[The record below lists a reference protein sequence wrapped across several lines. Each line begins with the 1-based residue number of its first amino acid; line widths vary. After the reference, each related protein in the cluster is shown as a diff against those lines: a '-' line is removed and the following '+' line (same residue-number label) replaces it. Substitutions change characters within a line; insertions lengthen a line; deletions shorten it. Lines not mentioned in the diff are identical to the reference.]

1 MAELFIFK
9 AGKYPQ
15 GDWPKERVKKLVDAY
30 DPDKY
35 SDAPL
40 VIGHRWYGTDD
51 SYQDAHGWVQSLRM
65 DGAGRVYAVVTDVSA
80 DLKRKVAEKKL
91 KYMSVEI
98 YENDKVDENQPPY
111 LRAIA
116 LLGRDTPAVAGAK
129 LPAYF
134 SFAPGGIVCFAK
146 EEEHTTVFTSKV
158 GAAEIKTFS
167 GGPGEESNEPEVNM
181 DEVVQAQFEKLK
193 ADFAAQ
199 NAEVAAL
206 QKENAELQNAG
217 RRSESE
223 AYFGKL
229 RDEGKITPAQFSNVV
244 GIDCGLE
251 GEERK
256 NFRTLFAGASP
267 QVDLSGNHAAPK
279 GKAPEARSES
289 AALTAKIR
297 AFQKEKHLDSF
308 AEAAEALYAEKPEL
322 FEEEESY
329 D

>member
-1 MAELFIFK
+1 MQELLIFK

-30 DPDKY
+30 DPEKFY
-35 SDAPL
+35 DAPL

-65 DGAGRVYAVVTDVSA
+65 DGMGKVYAVVTDVSA
-80 DLKRKVAEKKL
+80 DLKKKVAEKKL

-116 LLGRDTPAVAGAK
+116 LLGRDTPAVAGAR

-134 SFAPGGIVCFAK
+134 SLASGGIVCFAK

-167 GGPGEESNEPEVNM
+167 GDGKESNESEVNM
-181 DEVVQAQFEKLK
+181 DELEKLK

-199 NAEVAAL
+199 NERLAAL
-206 QKENAELQNAG
+206 QKENAELKNAG
-217 RRSESE
+217 KKAEGE

-229 RDEGKITPAQFSNVV
+229 RDEGKITPAQFNDAV

-251 GEERK
+251 GEARK
-256 NFRTLFAGASP
+256 NFRALFAGATP

-279 GKAPEARSES
+279 SKAPAARSES
-289 AALTAKIR
+289 AGLTAKIK
-297 AFQKEKHLDSF
+297 AFQKEKRLDSF
-308 AEAAEALYAEKPEL
+308 AEAADALFAEKPEL
-322 FEEEESY
+322 FEEEESH

>member
-1 MAELFIFK
+1 MQELMIFK

-30 DPDKY
+30 DPEKFY
-35 SDAPL
+35 DAPL
-40 VIGHRWYGTDD
+40 VIGHRWYGADD
-51 SYQDAHGWVQSLRM
+51 NYQDAHGWVRSLRM

-80 DLKRKVAEKKL
+80 DLKKKVAEKKL

-116 LLGRDTPAVAGAK
+116 LLGRDTPAVAGAR

-134 SFAPGGIVCFAK
+134 SLPPGGMVCFAK

-167 GGPGEESNEPEVNM
+167 GDTEKKPNEPEVNM
-181 DEVVQAQFEKLK
+181 DELEKLK

-199 NAEVAAL
+199 NERLAAL
-206 QKENAELQNAG
+206 QKENAELQNAAKKAD
-217 RRSESE
+217 SE

-229 RDEGKITPAQFSNVV
+229 RDEGKITPAQFDNAV

-251 GEERK
+251 GDARK
-256 NFRTLFAGASP
+256 NFRALFAGASV
-267 QVDLSGNHAAPK
+267 QVDLSGTHAAPK
-279 GKAPEARSES
+279 GKAPEARSEN
-289 AALTAKIR
+289 AGLTAKIR
-297 AFQKEKHLDSF
+297 AFQKEKRLDSF
-308 AEAAEALYAEKPEL
+308 AEAADALFAEKPEL
-322 FEEEESY
+322 FEEEESH